1 MIDDRSLL
9 TVAFAQ
15 RFDDNLRA
23 NFIDR
28 ANCQLCTKGNS
39 KLTVFTDESHF
50 AVHKCKFCVSRKF
63 PGGLNELFTI

>member
-1 MIDDRSLL
+1 MIDDSSLL
-9 TVAFAQ
+9 TIAFAQ

-39 KLTVFTDESHF
+39 KLTVFTDESRF
-50 AVHKCKFCVSRKF
+50 AVHMQILCL
-63 PGGLNELFTI
+63 P